1 MYRRKRPKPS
11 QRKKQ
16 LSEETLQIAEE
27 RIEVKSKGD
36 GDRYSQLNAVFQ
48 RIEVEIKNI
57 LKQAIQRN
65 NERDEMEK
73 TRDPFKKE

>member
-1 MYRRKRPKPS
+1 MDSVPEKLWVEVCDSVQEEETKTIT
-11 QRKKQ
+11 KKKKCKKAKQ

-48 RIEVEIKNI
+48 RIEVEIK
-57 LKQAIQRN
+57 KHS
-65 NERDEMEK
+65 
-73 TRDPFKKE
+73 

>member
-1 MYRRKRPKPS
+1 MNYGWRSVTVYRRKRSKPS

-48 RIEVEIKNI
+48 RIEVEIK
-57 LKQAIQRN
+57 KHS
-65 NERDEMEK
+65 
-73 TRDPFKKE
+73 

>member
-48 RIEVEIKNI
+48 RIEVEIK
-57 LKQAIQRN
+57 KHS
-65 NERDEMEK
+65 
-73 TRDPFKKE
+73 